1 MAKRRYAV
9 GPNGRLKRA
18 ERLFKNFNG
27 RPPRHLDTVRLPAYK
42 QLVRIGPCV
51 AIAYHADD
59 GKDYI
64 HKFKRSARPLLAVS
78 DDGKHLVL
86 IGGRYHFTGRGIVD
100 R

>member
-1 MAKRRYAV
+1 MARREV
-9 GPNGRLKRA
+9 RLRRGA
-18 ERLFKNFNG
+18 RLFKAFNG
-27 RPPRHLDTVRLPAYK
+27 REPRHLDTVELPDYK

-64 HKFKRSARPLLAVS
+64 HKFKRGSRPLLAVT

-86 IGGRYHFTGRGIVD
+86 VGGRFRFTSRGIVD
-100 R
+100 SR